1 MWTTG
6 YIKPAKRRAGLSL
19 FHNTDRIWF
28 EWISCRRHGGE
39 MEFEMIYTV
48 TFNPSLDYVV
58 QVEHFQSDAVN
69 RTSEEHVYPGGKGN
83 NVAVIASN
91 LGMKSR
97 ALGFKAG
104 FTGAAMEQMLQEFGC
119 DTDFIALE
127 EGVTRIN
134 VKVKS
139 EDEFEI
145 NGQGPR
151 ILEEKIRQLYER
163 LDALGSGDVLVLSGS
178 IPNTLPDDMYER
190 IMERLAGTDVRISV
204 DATKDLLMNVLKYH
218 PFLIKP
224 NNHELGEMFG
234 VTLKSDEEIGEY
246 ARKLQKMGARNVLV
260 SMAGDGAILVA
271 EDGSVLKQLP
281 PAGEVVN
288 SVGAGDSMVAGFL
301 AGYLK
306 TGSYEEA
313 LKLGTAAGSATAF
326 TSWLADADQIRE
338 TYKGLA

>member
-1 MWTTG
+1 
-6 YIKPAKRRAGLSL
+6 
-19 FHNTDRIWF
+19 
-28 EWISCRRHGGE
+28 
-39 MEFEMIYTV
+39 MENKMIYTV

-58 QVEHFQSDAVN
+58 QVEHFQGDAVN

-104 FTGAAMEQMLQEFGC
+104 FTGAVMEQMLQEFGC

-139 EDEFEI
+139 DDEFEI

-151 ILEEKIRQLYER
+151 IPDEKIRQLYEK
-163 LDALGSGDVLVLSGS
+163 LDALESGDVLVLSGS

-224 NNHELGEMFG
+224 NNHELGDMFR
-234 VTLKSDEEIGEY
+234 VTLESDDEIAEY
-246 ARKLQKMGARNVLV
+246 ARKLQEMGARNVLV
-260 SMAGDGAILVA
+260 SMAGDGAILVT

-326 TSWLADADQIRE
+326 TSWLADSEAIDKL
-338 TYKGLA
+338 YKILDI

>member
-1 MWTTG
+1 
-6 YIKPAKRRAGLSL
+6 
-19 FHNTDRIWF
+19 
-28 EWISCRRHGGE
+28 
-39 MEFEMIYTV
+39 MEKEMIYTV

-58 QVEHFQSDAVN
+58 QVEHFQGDAVN

-104 FTGAAMEQMLQEFGC
+104 FTGAAMEQMLQEVGC

-139 EDEFEI
+139 DDEFEI

-151 ILEEKIRQLYER
+151 IPDEKIRQLYEK
-163 LDALGSGDVLVLSGS
+163 LDALESGDVLVLSGS

-190 IMERLAGTDVRISV
+190 IMERLAGTGVRISV

-234 VTLKSDEEIGEY
+234 VTLESDDEIAEY
-246 ARKLQKMGARNVLV
+246 ARKLQEMGARNVLV
-260 SMAGDGAILVA
+260 SMAGDGAILVT

-326 TSWLADADQIRE
+326 TSWLADAGTVGE
-338 TYKGLA
+338 LYKKLA

>member
-1 MWTTG
+1 
-6 YIKPAKRRAGLSL
+6 
-19 FHNTDRIWF
+19 
-28 EWISCRRHGGE
+28 
-39 MEFEMIYTV
+39 MIYTV

-58 QVEHFQSDAVN
+58 QVEHFQGDAVN

-139 EDEFEI
+139 DDEFEI

-151 ILEEKIRQLYER
+151 IPDEKIRQLYEK
-163 LDALGSGDVLVLSGS
+163 LDALESGDVLVLSGS

-190 IMERLAGTDVRISV
+190 IMERLAGTGVRISV

-234 VTLKSDEEIGEY
+234 VTLESDDEIAEY
-246 ARKLQKMGARNVLV
+246 ARKLQEMGARNVLV
-260 SMAGDGAILVA
+260 SMAGDGAILVT
-271 EDGSVLKQLP
+271 EGGSVLKQLP

-326 TSWLADADQIRE
+326 TSWLADAGTVGE
-338 TYKGLA
+338 LYKKLA

>member
-1 MWTTG
+1 
-6 YIKPAKRRAGLSL
+6 
-19 FHNTDRIWF
+19 
-28 EWISCRRHGGE
+28 

-151 ILEEKIRQLYER
+151 IPEEKIRQLYER

>member
-1 MWTTG
+1 
-6 YIKPAKRRAGLSL
+6 
-19 FHNTDRIWF
+19 
-28 EWISCRRHGGE
+28 
-39 MEFEMIYTV
+39 MEKEMIYTV

-58 QVEHFQSDAVN
+58 QVEHFQGDAVN

-83 NVAVIASN
+83 NVAVIVSN

-139 EDEFEI
+139 DDEFEI

-151 ILEEKIRQLYER
+151 IPDEKIRQLYEK
-163 LDALGSGDVLVLSGS
+163 LDALESGDVLVLSGS

-234 VTLKSDEEIGEY
+234 VTLESDDEIAEY
-246 ARKLQKMGARNVLV
+246 ARKLQEMGARNVLV

-271 EDGSVLKQLP
+271 EDGSVLKQLL

-326 TSWLADADQIRE
+326 TSWLADSEAIDKL
-338 TYKGLA
+338 YKILDI

>member
-1 MWTTG
+1 
-6 YIKPAKRRAGLSL
+6 
-19 FHNTDRIWF
+19 
-28 EWISCRRHGGE
+28 
-39 MEFEMIYTV
+39 MEKEMIYTV

-58 QVEHFQSDAVN
+58 QVEHFQGDAVN

-83 NVAVIASN
+83 NVAVIVSN

-139 EDEFEI
+139 DDEFEI

-151 ILEEKIRQLYER
+151 IPDEMIRQLYEK
-163 LDALGSGDVLVLSGS
+163 LDALESGDVLVLSGS

-190 IMERLAGTDVRISV
+190 IMERLAGTGVRISV

-234 VTLKSDEEIGEY
+234 VTLESDDEIAEY
-246 ARKLQKMGARNVLV
+246 ARKLQEMGARNVLV
-260 SMAGDGAILVA
+260 SMAGDGAILVT

-326 TSWLADADQIRE
+326 TSWLADAGTVGE
-338 TYKGLA
+338 LYKKLA

>member
-1 MWTTG
+1 
-6 YIKPAKRRAGLSL
+6 
-19 FHNTDRIWF
+19 
-28 EWISCRRHGGE
+28 
-39 MEFEMIYTV
+39 MIYTV

-58 QVEHFQSDAVN
+58 QVEHFQGDAVN

-134 VKVKS
+134 VKVKKVKS
-139 EDEFEI
+139 DDEFEI

-151 ILEEKIRQLYER
+151 IPDEKIRQLYEK
-163 LDALGSGDVLVLSGS
+163 LDALESGDVLVLSGS

-190 IMERLAGTDVRISV
+190 IMERLAGTGVRISV

-234 VTLKSDEEIGEY
+234 VTLESDDEIAEY
-246 ARKLQKMGARNVLV
+246 ARKLQEMGARNVLV
-260 SMAGDGAILVA
+260 SMAGDGAILVT

-326 TSWLADADQIRE
+326 TSWLADAGTVGE
-338 TYKGLA
+338 LYKRLA

>member
-1 MWTTG
+1 
-6 YIKPAKRRAGLSL
+6 
-19 FHNTDRIWF
+19 
-28 EWISCRRHGGE
+28 
-39 MEFEMIYTV
+39 MIYTV

-58 QVEHFQSDAVN
+58 QVEHFQGDAVN

-139 EDEFEI
+139 DDEFEI

-151 ILEEKIRQLYER
+151 IPDEKIRQLYEK
-163 LDALGSGDVLVLSGS
+163 LDALESGDVLVLSGS

-190 IMERLAGTDVRISV
+190 IMERLAGTGVRISV

-234 VTLKSDEEIGEY
+234 VRLESDDEIAEY
-246 ARKLQKMGARNVLV
+246 ARMLQEMGARNVLV
-260 SMAGDGAILVA
+260 SMAGDGAILIT

-301 AGYLK
+301 TGYLK
-306 TGSYEEA
+306 TGSYKEA

-326 TSWLADADQIRE
+326 TSWLADHEAIDKL
-338 TYKGLA
+338 YKILDI

>member
-1 MWTTG
+1 
-6 YIKPAKRRAGLSL
+6 
-19 FHNTDRIWF
+19 
-28 EWISCRRHGGE
+28 
-39 MEFEMIYTV
+39 MIYTV

-58 QVEHFQSDAVN
+58 QVEHFQGDAVN

-134 VKVKS
+134 VKVRS
-139 EDEFEI
+139 DDEFEI

-151 ILEEKIRQLYER
+151 IPEEKIRQLYEK
-163 LDALGSGDVLVLSGS
+163 LDALESRDVLVLSGS

-190 IMERLAGTDVRISV
+190 ILERLAGTGVRISV
-204 DATKDLLMNVLKYH
+204 DATKDLLMNALKYH

-234 VTLKSDEEIGEY
+234 VILENDEEIAEY
-246 ARKLQKMGARNVLV
+246 ARRLQMMGARNVLV
-260 SMAGDGAILVA
+260 SMAGDGAILVT
-271 EDGSVLKQLP
+271 EEGSVLKQLP

-301 AGYLK
+301 TGYLK
-306 TGSYEEA
+306 TGSYGEA
-313 LKLGTAAGSATAF
+313 LKLGIAAGSATAF
-326 TSWLADADQIRE
+326 TSWLADHEAIDKL
-338 TYKGLA
+338 YKILDSIDN

>member
-1 MWTTG
+1 
-6 YIKPAKRRAGLSL
+6 
-19 FHNTDRIWF
+19 
-28 EWISCRRHGGE
+28 
-39 MEFEMIYTV
+39 MEKEMIYTV

-58 QVEHFQSDAVN
+58 QVEHFQGDAVN

-139 EDEFEI
+139 DDEFEI

-151 ILEEKIRQLYER
+151 IPDEKIRQLYEK
-163 LDALGSGDVLVLSGS
+163 LDALEGGDVLVLSGS

-190 IMERLAGTDVRISV
+190 IMERLAGTGVRISV

-234 VTLKSDEEIGEY
+234 VTLESDDEIAEY
-246 ARKLQKMGARNVLV
+246 ARKLQEMGARNVLV
-260 SMAGDGAILVA
+260 SMAGDGAILVT

-326 TSWLADADQIRE
+326 TSWLADAGTVGE
-338 TYKGLA
+338 LYKRLA

>member
-1 MWTTG
+1 
-6 YIKPAKRRAGLSL
+6 
-19 FHNTDRIWF
+19 
-28 EWISCRRHGGE
+28 
-39 MEFEMIYTV
+39 MIYTV

-58 QVEHFQSDAVN
+58 QVEHFQGDAVN

-104 FTGAAMEQMLQEFGC
+104 FTGAAMEQMLQAFGC

-139 EDEFEI
+139 DDEFEI

-151 ILEEKIRQLYER
+151 ISEEKIRQLYKK
-163 LDALGSGDVLVLSGS
+163 LDALESRDVLVLSGS

-190 IMERLAGTDVRISV
+190 IMERLAGTGVRISV

-234 VTLKSDEEIGEY
+234 VRLESDNEIAEY
-246 ARKLQKMGARNVLV
+246 ARKLQEMGARNVLV
-260 SMAGDGAILVA
+260 SMAGDGAILIT

-301 AGYLK
+301 TGYLK
-306 TGSYEEA
+306 TGSYKEA

-326 TSWLADADQIRE
+326 TSWLADHEAIDKL
-338 TYKGLA
+338 YKILDI

>member
-1 MWTTG
+1 
-6 YIKPAKRRAGLSL
+6 
-19 FHNTDRIWF
+19 
-28 EWISCRRHGGE
+28 
-39 MEFEMIYTV
+39 MEKEMIYTV

-58 QVEHFQSDAVN
+58 QVEHFQGDSVN

-139 EDEFEI
+139 DDEFEI

-151 ILEEKIRQLYER
+151 IPDEKIRQLYEK
-163 LDALGSGDVLVLSGS
+163 LDALESGDVLVLSGS

-190 IMERLAGTDVRISV
+190 IMERLAGTGVRISV

-234 VTLKSDEEIGEY
+234 VTLESDDEIAEY
-246 ARKLQKMGARNVLV
+246 ARKLQEMGARNVLV
-260 SMAGDGAILVA
+260 SMAGDGAILVT

-326 TSWLADADQIRE
+326 TSWLADAGTVGE
-338 TYKGLA
+338 LYKKLS

>member
-1 MWTTG
+1 
-6 YIKPAKRRAGLSL
+6 
-19 FHNTDRIWF
+19 
-28 EWISCRRHGGE
+28 
-39 MEFEMIYTV
+39 MEKEMIYTV

-58 QVEHFQSDAVN
+58 QVEHFQGDTVN

-139 EDEFEI
+139 DDEFEI

-151 ILEEKIRQLYER
+151 IPDEKIRQLYEK
-163 LDALGSGDVLVLSGS
+163 LDALESGDVLVLSGS

-190 IMERLAGTDVRISV
+190 IMERLAGTGVRISV

-234 VTLKSDEEIGEY
+234 VTLESDDEIAEY
-246 ARKLQKMGARNVLV
+246 ARKLQEMGARNVLV
-260 SMAGDGAILVA
+260 SMAGDGAILVT

-326 TSWLADADQIRE
+326 TSWLADAGTVGE
-338 TYKGLA
+338 LYKKLA

>member
-1 MWTTG
+1 
-6 YIKPAKRRAGLSL
+6 
-19 FHNTDRIWF
+19 
-28 EWISCRRHGGE
+28 
-39 MEFEMIYTV
+39 MEKEMIYTV

-58 QVEHFQSDAVN
+58 QVEHFQGDAVN

-139 EDEFEI
+139 DDEFEI

-151 ILEEKIRQLYER
+151 IPDEKIRQLYEK
-163 LDALGSGDVLVLSGS
+163 LDALESGDVLVLSGS

-190 IMERLAGTDVRISV
+190 IMERLAGIGVRISV

-234 VTLKSDEEIGEY
+234 VRLESDSEIAEY
-246 ARKLQKMGARNVLV
+246 ARRLQEMGARNVLV
-260 SMAGDGAILVA
+260 SMAGDGAILIT

-301 AGYLK
+301 TGYLK
-306 TGSYEEA
+306 TGSYKEA

-326 TSWLADADQIRE
+326 TSWLADHEAIDKL
-338 TYKGLA
+338 YKILDI

>member
-1 MWTTG
+1 
-6 YIKPAKRRAGLSL
+6 
-19 FHNTDRIWF
+19 
-28 EWISCRRHGGE
+28 
-39 MEFEMIYTV
+39 MIYTV

-58 QVEHFQSDAVN
+58 QVEHFQGDAVN

-139 EDEFEI
+139 NDEFEI

-151 ILEEKIRQLYER
+151 ISEEKILQLYKK
-163 LDALGSGDVLVLSGS
+163 LDALESGDVLVLSGS

-190 IMERLAGTDVRISV
+190 IMERLAGTGVRISV

-234 VTLKSDEEIGEY
+234 VTLESDDEIAEY
-246 ARKLQKMGARNVLV
+246 ARKLQEMGARNVLV

-326 TSWLADADQIRE
+326 TSWLADSEAIDKL
-338 TYKGLA
+338 YKILDI